1 MKNLIVSLK
10 AVVFCCVSTLFL
22 MACDPCSGVVCN
34 NGDCSNGSCVC
45 FDGYQKTGTSC
56 KGVNTLYVGSGNAN
70 ATQTTEDSSGTILS
84 TLSGIGLTLLADSIN
99 PYNFSIIDFNN
110 IAGNDVLFNISSTN
124 YEIVL
129 PTSTPN
135 YSVVGAR
142 IGTQVQLDITDASNI
157 TYKLAYTVNN

>member
-1 MKNLIVSLK
+1 MVIKKLELVAK
-10 AVVFCCVSTLFL
+10 E
-22 MACDPCSGVVCN
+22 
-34 NGDCSNGSCVC
+34 
-45 FDGYQKTGTSC
+45 
-56 KGVNTLYVGSGNAN
+56 VNTLYVGSGNAN

-84 TLSGIGLTLLADSIN
+84 TLSGIGLTLLADSTN